1 MTILNLPDVTT
12 FVKREQFTEGKE

>member
-12 FVKREQFTEGKE
+12 FVKREQFTEDKK

>member
-12 FVKREQFTEGKE
+12 FVKREQFTEGK

>member
-12 FVKREQFTEGKE
+12 FVKREQFTEDKE